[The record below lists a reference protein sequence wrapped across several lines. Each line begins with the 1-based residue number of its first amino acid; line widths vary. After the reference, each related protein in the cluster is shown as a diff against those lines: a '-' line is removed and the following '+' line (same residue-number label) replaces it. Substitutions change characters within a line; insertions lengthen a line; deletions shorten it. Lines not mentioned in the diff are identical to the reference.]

1 MYFRSIT
8 EVFIMKGDSTKKS
21 EIKITDKVKISD
33 KNNLNNEINQK
44 SLLQN
49 LVTPEKNIEHKWD
62 SLDIEEYPTY
72 LKEILKKS
80 DWIKQNT
87 TINDLNN
94 DFENKFKLILHKKKI
109 EFINKGG
116 NEIDFFFNPGYKK
129 DFNDLLR
136 EYKNKKNQYF
146 KDLSKKQKTNLARKK
161 EIIEEIKKL
170 IDKNQHDNNT
180 YKNFKNL
187 QDAFYNT
194 GQVPRN
200 ENNNIWQTYK
210 FHVERFYDLLHLN
223 RELRDKDYSNNYQEK
238 IKIIEK
244 AEKLADIENIQKA
257 IRELNN
263 LHRLWKNELGPVSID
278 KRESLWERF
287 RKATKQIHQKKNKY
301 YKDIDSIRTKNY
313 ETKIEIINEIKKISN
328 NKENSHHKWQISI
341 KKIEELKNKFIG
353 ISNVPKEKNKDLW
366 NSFRDATKI
375 FNQEKNN
382 FYKNLKLLE
391 KKSIES
397 KRKLI
402 NEVDD
407 ILMKEDWRNY
417 AERIK
422 EIQSEWRN
430 TGRVSKKYS
439 EKLWSEFKL
448 KTNNFFEKFKNKNK
462 SLNDNEI
469 KIISEQKNFLKNLKS
484 EKIPLTPKKYET
496 FIYDKSLVWDKIR
509 NDDIGN
515 QEKLVLKFLSDKWN
529 EISIPKNKLV
539 LKKYQTRLYFIKN
552 NEKQINNEHNS
563 LRKKIEDISGELNQL
578 ENNLDFFSESSTK
591 NPLLVEVN
599 NKINELNT
607 KKLLVESKL
616 KLLKSMLN
624 QSAK

>member
-1 MYFRSIT
+1 M
-8 EVFIMKGDSTKKS
+8 
-21 EIKITDKVKISD
+21 
-33 KNNLNNEINQK
+33 
-44 SLLQN
+44 
-49 LVTPEKNIEHKWD
+49 
-62 SLDIEEYPTY
+62 
-72 LKEILKKS
+72 
-80 DWIKQNT
+80 
-87 TINDLNN
+87 
-94 DFENKFKLILHKKKI
+94 
-109 EFINKGG
+109 
-116 NEIDFFFNPGYKK
+116 
-129 DFNDLLR
+129 
-136 EYKNKKNQYF
+136 
-146 KDLSKKQKTNLARKK
+146 
-161 EIIEEIKKL
+161 
-170 IDKNQHDNNT
+170 
-180 YKNFKNL
+180 
-187 QDAFYNT
+187 
-194 GQVPRN
+194 
-200 ENNNIWQTYK
+200 
-210 FHVERFYDLLHLN
+210 
-223 RELRDKDYSNNYQEK
+223 
-238 IKIIEK
+238 
-244 AEKLADIENIQKA
+244 
-257 IRELNN
+257 
-263 LHRLWKNELGPVSID
+263 
-278 KRESLWERF
+278 
-287 RKATKQIHQKKNKY
+287 
-301 YKDIDSIRTKNY
+301 
-313 ETKIEIINEIKKISN
+313 
-328 NKENSHHKWQISI
+328 
-341 KKIEELKNKFIG
+341 KNKFIG
-353 ISNVPKEKNKDLW
+353 IGNVPKEKNKDLW

-382 FYKNLKLLE
+382 FYKNLKILE

-397 KRKLI
+397 KYKLI
-402 NEVDD
+402 NEVDN

-422 EIQSEWRN
+422 EIQSEWKN

-469 KIISEQKNFLKNLKS
+469 KIIKEQKNFLKNLKS

-599 NKINELNT
+599 NKINELTT

-624 QSAK
+624 QSIKKDLDE